1 MGHAVQDLRSAAR
14 KGPYLEGA
22 PAEFSCSDLCP
33 ATAGAERKAAAK
45 LADTR
50 TVHKMVAVDDHI
62 CLAFAG
68 LMADAR

>member
-1 MGHAVQDLRSAAR
+1 MGHAVQDPRSAAT
-14 KGPYLEGA
+14 KGPYLEGHQQSSA
-22 PAEFSCSDLCP
+22 ASDLCP